1 MAVKNFFCDSKE
13 APINRWYGGW
23 DKDMPPPP
31 IPIWTKKVNKS

>member
-23 DKDMPPPP
+23 DEGMPP